1 MTLRLSVRAFILL
14 LAAMFALP
22 AQAHQVWAE
31 WTGGPEAKAYFGEWE
46 EDLRE
51 GRDFLAKY
59 ATDPQSVTPN
69 APPKPA
75 VLQDGFFTFPV
86 ASGNDARL
94 TASYIGER
102 STTLSQFHARAGRTD
117 TRGVLALELVPTA
130 ANANSFTLL
139 LNGQPAPKAKVV
151 VIGPPRWTKHL
162 TTDDKG
168 QLNIETPWAGQYVLE
183 SIVEDNAS
191 GSHAGKA
198 YTKVR
203 HVTTLSFVR
212 P

>member
-1 MTLRLSVRAFILL
+1 MMNLK
-14 LAAMFALP
+14 LAAAFALALGFALP

-31 WTGGPEAKAYFGEWE
+31 WTAGPEAKAYFGEWE
-46 EDLRE
+46 DDLRE

-75 VLQDGFFTFPV
+75 TLQDGFFTFPV

-94 TASYIGER
+94 TASYYNER
-102 STTLSQFHARAGRTD
+102 GTSLSQFHARAGRSD
-117 TRGVLALELVPTA
+117 IRGALALELVPTTT
-130 ANANSFTLL
+130 NGNSFTLL

-162 TTDDKG
+162 TTDANG
-168 QLNIETPWAGQYVLE
+168 QITIETPWAGQYVLE
-183 SIVEDNAS
+183 SIVEDNTA
-191 GSHAGKA
+191 GNYNGKA